1 MPAPVLSPLAA
12 AVVGEDVPK
21 IVPNSD
27 GLPGVA
33 TLVHMVGGLMTIA
46 FVICV
51 AGVIG
56 GGITSAVCAASNN
69 PYGALAGKRA
79 VALSLLGALLT
90 AAAWF
95 LVNFF
100 VQAGS
105 NLK

>member
-1 MPAPVLSPLAA
+1 MTLPLFAPA
-12 AVVGEDVPK
+12 AVVLGDVPR
-21 IVPNSD
+21 ISPNSD

-33 TLVHMVGGLMTIA
+33 SLVHMCGGLMTIA

-56 GGITSAVCAASNN
+56 GAITGAVCAASNN

-90 AAAWF
+90 ASAWF

-100 VQAGS
+100 VDAGS
-105 NLK
+105 NLH

>member
-1 MPAPVLSPLAA
+1 MPTVA
-12 AVVGEDVPK
+12 AVVLGEVPR
-21 IVPNSD
+21 ITPNSD
-27 GLPGVA
+27 GLPGVS

-46 FVICV
+46 FVISV

-56 GGITSAVCAASNN
+56 GAITSAVCAGTNN

-90 AAAWF
+90 ASAWF

-100 VQAGS
+100 VEAGS
-105 NLK
+105 NLH

>member
-1 MPAPVLSPLAA
+1 MPVPALSPLAI
-12 AVVGEDVPK
+12 AVVGEGVPR
-21 IVPNSD
+21 ITPNSD

-33 TLVHMVGGLMTIA
+33 TLIHMVGGLMTIA

-56 GGITSAVCAASNN
+56 GGITTAACAASNN

-90 AAAWF
+90 AAAWY
-95 LVNFF
+95 LVNFM
-100 VQAGS
+100 VGAGS
-105 NLK
+105 NLH

>member
-1 MPAPVLSPLAA
+1 MLFLA
-12 AVVGEDVPK
+12 AVVLGEVPR
-21 IVPNSD
+21 ITPNSD
-27 GLPGVA
+27 GLPGVS

-46 FVICV
+46 FVICT

-56 GGITSAVCAASNN
+56 GAITSAACAASNN

-90 AAAWF
+90 ASAWF

-100 VQAGS
+100 VDAGS
-105 NLK
+105 NLR